1 MLSVFMKTSSRQEAG
16 SRLPVGD
23 LCQTLSCPWR
33 IWRRNGHDGI
43 CVSGRS
49 WACGKWWTGQKG
61 MRLEAQRWIRGPEER
76 RKPKAG
82 DDGARK
88 KSSDVPDAE

>member
-49 WACGKWWTGQKG
+49 WAWGKWWTGRKG